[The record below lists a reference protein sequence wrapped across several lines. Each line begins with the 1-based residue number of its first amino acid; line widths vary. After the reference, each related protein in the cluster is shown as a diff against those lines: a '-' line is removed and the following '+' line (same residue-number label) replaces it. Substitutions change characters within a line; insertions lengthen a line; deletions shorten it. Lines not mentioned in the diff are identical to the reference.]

1 MKLRIRKRWA
11 CVLLLVASPVL
22 VPLLFLVGS
31 GAMAGI
37 YWVGG
42 YYVNIPGWRMGVIGA
57 EKGSVD
63 ECEKL
68 RKTWYFGGFDS
79 GDMHR
84 SECIHRYAKITHDP
98 SACELLMPSEYGWSC
113 LGAATEKQPCLFDFA
128 QEPEVRGNGI
138 IALMKECLDGSADI
152 QNNSCC
158 IMART
163 VFLEE
168 NFDCALLK
176 ELPAFEDQC
185 LRETALKR
193 REPDTCA
200 SISNGNIRS
209 SCEVGVRALLR
220 K

>member
-1 MKLRIRKRWA
+1 MFGTIVAIPVIL
-11 CVLLLVASPVL
+11 VLLLLGRGIALQMMGYPVDIPPSDLAEAIASEGGD
-22 VPLLFLVGS
+22 PLLCRRLQQTVPTMGPS
-31 GAMAGI
+31 LTEK
-37 YWVGG
+37 
-42 YYVNIPGWRMGVIGA
+42 RMLCFYLLA
-57 EKGSVD
+57 Q
-63 ECEKL
+63 KL
-68 RKTWYFGGFDS
+68 K
-79 GDMHR
+79 
-84 SECIHRYAKITHDP
+84 DP
-98 SACELLMPSEYGWSC
+98 SVCELLMPSEYGWSC

>member
-1 MKLRIRKRWA
+1 MGVSYVSPYAAEQGDVRLCRRIIGLPW
-11 CVLLLVASPVL
+11 PT
-22 VPLLFLVGS
+22 
-31 GAMAGI
+31 
-37 YWVGG
+37 VGG
-42 YYVNIPGWRMGVIGA
+42 PSTADARL
-57 EKGSVD
+57 S
-63 ECEKL
+63 
-68 RKTWYFGGFDS
+68 
-79 GDMHR
+79 
-84 SECIHRYAKITHDP
+84 CIHDYASLTHDP

-138 IALMKECLDGSADI
+138 IALMKECLDGSVDI